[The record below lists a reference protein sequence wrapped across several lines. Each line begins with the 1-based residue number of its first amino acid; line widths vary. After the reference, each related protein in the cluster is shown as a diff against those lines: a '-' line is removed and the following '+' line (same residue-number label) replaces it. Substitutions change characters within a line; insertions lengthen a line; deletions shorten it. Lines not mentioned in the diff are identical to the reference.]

1 MQLRVRGRSTARTVT
16 FLAIALTG
24 CVPEPAAKNVARPTP
39 EPAGLM
45 SSEMYA
51 RKILGLRATLARSHV
66 DLDVQA
72 EFRTCG
78 NRDAP
83 GCLRCEVATREAIG
97 GVDPDMIDAVA
108 TAFARYPPNVLT
120 AAKLEHVALC
130 RRIRYEHDAGRPD
143 PAGVAVLEDHR
154 LLISVE
160 HFVGETY
167 DYSGSFTIEEV
178 VHHEMFHLLD
188 YANLGA
194 KLGNDA
200 EWHALNAPAFAY
212 KQLDTLAVPRPAG
225 FVDPYAS
232 TDEAED
238 RASTFEYLMSHAAE
252 LCKIAADDPIVMKK
266 VTVVWRRIAKLTGPT
281 LLHAWAPCVRW
292 PDHTKAPKSLV
303 GKMR

>member
-1 MQLRVRGRSTARTVT
+1 MGGCSTAITVT
-16 FLAIALTG
+16 FLASALVG
-24 CVPEPAAKNVARPTP
+24 CLAAPPPTNLAQPAREPADV
-39 EPAGLM
+39 M
-45 SSEMYA
+45 SSETYA

-66 DLDVQA
+66 DLDVQS

-78 NRDAP
+78 NRDAR
-83 GCLRCEVATREAIG
+83 GCLRCEVASREATA
-97 GVDPDMIDAVA
+97 GVDPEMIDAVA
-108 TAFARYPPNVLT
+108 TAFARYPPDVLS
-120 AAKLEHVALC
+120 ASKLEHVALC
-130 RRIRYEHDAGRPD
+130 RRIRYDHSTDGPD

-160 HFVGETY
+160 HFVGEPY
-167 DYSGSFTIEEV
+167 EYSGSFTIEEV
-178 VHHEMFHLLD
+178 VHHELFHLLD

-194 KLGNDA
+194 KLNNDA

-212 KQLDTLAVPRPAG
+212 KELETLAVPRSAG

-238 RASTFEYLMSHAAE
+238 RASTFEYLMSHAGE

-266 VTVVWRRIAKLTGPT
+266 VTVVWRRIAKLTGPK

-292 PDHTKAPKSLV
+292 PDHTKAPKSLI